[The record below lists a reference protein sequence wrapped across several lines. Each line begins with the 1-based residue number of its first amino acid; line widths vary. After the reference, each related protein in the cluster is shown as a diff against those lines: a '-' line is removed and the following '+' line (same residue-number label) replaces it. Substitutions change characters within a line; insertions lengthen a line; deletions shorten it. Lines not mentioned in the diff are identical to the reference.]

1 MGTQSK
7 ARYNCS
13 THAST
18 NSREIVI
25 QAVFSHV
32 QVNVRK
38 KYFVASSISE
48 ATFVKRRISIGL
60 EKETL
65 YGSDTV

>member
-1 MGTQSK
+1 MGTESK

-18 NSREIVI
+18 HSRETEI

-38 KYFVASSISE
+38 KYFTASSVSE
-48 ATFVKRRISIGL
+48 ATFVKRKISIGL

-65 YGSDTV
+65 YSSDTA